1 MKLTKTHQNFGHIIP
16 SKKDH
21 SQPNPRV
28 GKAHTSTSLLND
40 FIYLEYDLGPNEC
53 NEINLDSTPGEGFY
67 FIHCWKGNLNL
78 TIGGGEEK
86 TILPFQSAIV
96 FDENSDGVALN
107 LSKKSAYQ
115 FCVIGFSKPSFETP
129 DVTNSFYYKF
139 KSSFCKYMPRD
150 TGVFISRPYLKL
162 IEKINALSR
171 TSKKNLASELVM
183 EGLIYQVL
191 GLKME
196 QFLNTVN
203 SGNLDYGS
211 LSLGEMEKIQEISE
225 FIRQNPAL
233 EYNVDFLCRETSL
246 SPSKLQEGFKKMYNR
261 TVIDFIRNIRLE
273 KSLELIN
280 TTDLNISEIVYSIG
294 LTSRSYFSKI
304 FKNKYSFSP
313 KNFRELTRTNA
324 LSS

>member
-1 MKLTKTHQNFGHIIP
+1 MKSTNKSQNSNSIVHPNHAQRDSKFGE
-16 SKKDH
+16 
-21 SQPNPRV
+21 
-28 GKAHTSTSLLND
+28 AHTSTSVLND
-40 FIYLEYDLGPNEC
+40 FFYLEYELGPDEC
-53 NEINLDSTPGEGFY
+53 NEINLNISPEEGFY
-67 FIHCWKGNLNL
+67 FIYCWKGNLGL
-78 TIGGGEEK
+78 TIGGGEPE

-96 FDENSDGVALN
+96 YDKNSEGVELN
-107 LSKKSAYQ
+107 FSEKGSYQ
-115 FCVIGFSKPSFETP
+115 FCVIGFSKPIYETP
-129 DVTNSFYYKF
+129 QVKNSFYYKF
-139 KSSFCKYMPRD
+139 KNSFCKYLPDD
-150 TGVFISRPYLKL
+150 TDIFISRPYLKL
-162 IEKINALSR
+162 LEKINSLSR
-171 TSKKNLASELVM
+171 MSKKNLASELVM
-183 EGLIYQVL
+183 EGLIYQIL
-191 GLKME
+191 GLKIE
-196 QFLNTVN
+196 QFLNTIN

-211 LSLGEMEKIQEISE
+211 LSMREMEKIQEISE

-233 EYNVDFLCRETSL
+233 EYTVEFLCRETGL

-324 LSS
+324 FSS